1 MPLELNIK
9 KNFLWS
15 KVKCTW
21 AVHEKICFKHTWN
34 ETKKRILWKKLHY
47 QPFVAKSV
55 SFSECKKFLNTAMQK
70 NINQKQNTPIK
81 SPPHKRSNFFH
92 QKEVKEK
99 MCLIFVIYVWTTFV
113 DKSYTCMQ
121 LKCSA
126 LFPSSQTINIFLH
139 HWGLHRAGAL
149 GDSNENN
156 QNTNIM
162 VDEEKQ
168 QKTVNKKK

>member
-1 MPLELNIK
+1 
-9 KNFLWS
+9 
-15 KVKCTW
+15 
-21 AVHEKICFKHTWN
+21 
-34 ETKKRILWKKLHY
+34 
-47 QPFVAKSV
+47 
-55 SFSECKKFLNTAMQK
+55 
-70 NINQKQNTPIK
+70 
-81 SPPHKRSNFFH
+81 
-92 QKEVKEK
+92 
-99 MCLIFVIYVWTTFV
+99 MCLIFVIYVWTTFE

-126 LFPSSQTINIFLH
+126 LFPSSQTSNIFLH